1 MWRSPNRTAS
11 ARDDVDKGRSWPIVW
26 NLTCEING
34 RADPEMPAHSV
45 PWKRPAG
52 AAPTPRHEPPR
63 GGEGVCPPTCLE
75 KGHEGRACR
84 EAARGPVRETGTV
97 RPMGSSLFAGV
108 GVLVGAH
115 PVR

>member
-26 NLTCEING
+26 NLTCEINR

-52 AAPTPRHEPPR
+52 AAPTPRHDPPR
-63 GGEGVCPPTCLE
+63 GGKGVRPPAGLE
-75 KGHEGRACR
+75 TGAEGRDFP
-84 EAARGPVRETGTV
+84 EAARGPVVEPVPR
-97 RPMGSSLFAGV
+97 RPPGARFFGGGV
-108 GVLVGAH
+108 VLPVAH
-115 PVR
+115 RV

>member
-26 NLTCEING
+26 NLTCEINR

-52 AAPTPRHEPPR
+52 AAPTPPPEPPR
-63 GGEGVCPPTCLE
+63 GGKGVCPPTGLE
-75 KGHEGRACR
+75 KGHEGRDCR
-84 EAARGPVRETGTV
+84 GAARRPVGGPG
-97 RPMGSSLFAGV
+97 PLPPLG
-108 GVLVGAH
+108 
-115 PVR
+115 

>member
-26 NLTCEING
+26 NLTCEINR

-52 AAPTPRHEPPR
+52 GAPTPRHGPPR
-63 GGEGVCPPTCLE
+63 GGEGVCPAAGLE
-75 KGHEGRACR
+75 TGDEGRGCR
-84 EAARGPVRETGTV
+84 EAARGAVAETVAV
-97 RPMGSSLFAGV
+97 RPLGARLFG
-108 GVLVGAH
+108 
-115 PVR
+115 

>member
-26 NLTCEING
+26 NLTCEINR

-52 AAPTPRHEPPR
+52 GAPTPRPAPPP
-63 GGEGVCPPTCLE
+63 GGKGVRPAACLE
-75 KGHEGRACR
+75 TGDEVRGCR
-84 EAARGPVRETGTV
+84 EAGRGPVLGTV
-97 RPMGSSLFAGV
+97 PVLPLGPRLFG
-108 GVLVGAH
+108 
-115 PVR
+115 

>member
-26 NLTCEING
+26 NLTCEINR

-52 AAPTPRHEPPR
+52 AAPTPRPDPPP
-63 GGEGVCPPTCLE
+63 GGKGVRPPTCLE
-75 KGHEGRACR
+75 KGHEGCHFR
-84 EAARGPVRETGTV
+84 EAAPRPGRETGPVRPPG
-97 RPMGSSLFAGV
+97 PG
-108 GVLVGAH
+108 
-115 PVR
+115 PV

>member
-26 NLTCEING
+26 NLTCEINR

-52 AAPTPRHEPPR
+52 AAPPPRPDPPR
-63 GGEGVCPPTCLE
+63 GGKGVCPAPGPET
-75 KGHEGRACR
+75 GDEGRDCP
-84 EAARGPVRETGTV
+84 EAGPGPGGEPG
-97 RPMGSSLFAGV
+97 PGLPPG
-108 GVLVGAH
+108 
-115 PVR
+115 P

>member
-34 RADPEMPAHSV
+34 RAEPEMPAHSV

-52 AAPTPRHEPPR
+52 GAPTPPHHPPR
-63 GGEGVCPPTCLE
+63 GGKGVRPPTGLE
-75 KGHEGRACR
+75 TGHEGRGCR
-84 EAARGPVRETGTV
+84 EAARRPGREPVPVRPTGP
-97 RPMGSSLFAGV
+97 RPV
-108 GVLVGAH
+108 GGW
-115 PVR
+115 

>member
-26 NLTCEING
+26 NLTCEINR

-52 AAPTPRHEPPR
+52 AAPTPRHAPPR
-63 GGEGVCPPTCLE
+63 GGKGVRPAPRLE
-75 KGHEGRACR
+75 TGGEGRDCR
-84 EAARGPVRETGTV
+84 EAARGPGGEPGPI
-97 RPMGSSLFAGV
+97 RPPGPSLFWGV
-108 GVLVGAH
+108 
-115 PVR
+115 